1 MNADGLLALFSRHS
15 QVKALRRVLADG
27 SLSPVFLENLQG
39 SSPALVFAALELSS
53 SVLFVL
59 NDEDEAGYFYH
70 DLVQLMGEQRV
81 LFFPSAFR
89 RAVKYGQRDAANEIL
104 RTEVLSRLS
113 SDSPSL
119 FIVTFPEALA
129 SKVVEQETLSAR
141 SLRVRVGDSYDLSD
155 LEHQLLDLG
164 MHRTDYVYEP
174 GDFALRVSILDVF
187 ASVPST
193 WKAS

>member
-113 SDSPSL
+113 SDSPS
-119 FIVTFPEALA
+119 P
-129 SKVVEQETLSAR
+129 
-141 SLRVRVGDSYDLSD
+141 
-155 LEHQLLDLG
+155 
-164 MHRTDYVYEP
+164 
-174 GDFALRVSILDVF
+174 
-187 ASVPST
+187 
-193 WKAS
+193 